1 VNKKNKLANVAV
13 AKARELQA
21 LIDTLNNTTVG
32 GLSDR
37 IDTNDLAITSLSQAD
52 TSINEALN
60 VMNNKLNSIAASF
73 GIVFDNTGLITS
85 EDYLSRTHSYE
96 DATINDTTDGT
107 GTESVTT
114 KTTQGVN

>member
-1 VNKKNKLANVAV
+1 MNKKNKLANVAV
-13 AKARELQA
+13 AKARELQS

-37 IDTNDLAITSLSQAD
+37 IDANDLAITSLDQAN
-52 TSINEALN
+52 TSTSEALS
-60 VMNNKLNSIAASF
+60 VVDNKLNAIATLF
-73 GIVFDNTGLITS
+73 GIVFDNAGLITS
-85 EDYLSRTHSYE
+85 EDYLSHTHSHE

-107 GTESVTT
+107 GTESVAT